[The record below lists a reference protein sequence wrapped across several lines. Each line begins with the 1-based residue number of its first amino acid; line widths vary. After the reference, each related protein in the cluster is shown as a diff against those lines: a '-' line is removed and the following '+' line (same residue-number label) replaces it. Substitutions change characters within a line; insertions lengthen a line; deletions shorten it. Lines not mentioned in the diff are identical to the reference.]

1 MANPFSVER
10 SATGDITLLSLSG
23 FLDAHTAPEFEGAV
37 ESALDAGQ
45 NRLVVDGGG
54 LTYISSAGLGV
65 FMGFIEEFRE
75 AGGDI
80 KICGLSDKVRE
91 IFSLLGFEELF
102 DIVDNVEEAKA
113 RFVVSPTGK
122 TDATDATGATDQAGE
137 E

>member
-1 MANPFSVER
+1 MANPFAVER

-37 ESALDAGQ
+37 ESALDAGR

-102 DIVDNVEEAKA
+102 DIVDNVEEARA

-122 TDATDATGATDQAGE
+122 TSTADQTDQVGE